1 MIYVAAVCLLTLL
14 GVAYVKLYDVVKA
27 NQPEALPRFYLIMT
41 VIRMILVVSLAG
53 IYALLA
59 DDRQDVIRFV
69 TIYMVM
75 YAAMMVVTLSMRH

>member
-14 GVAYVKLYDVVKA
+14 GVAYVKLYDVAKA

-41 VIRMILVVSLAG
+41 VIRMILVLSLAG

-59 DDRQDVIRFV
+59 EETQDVSQFV
-69 TIYMVM
+69 AIYMVM
-75 YAAMMVVTLSMRH
+75 YVAMMIVTLTLTH

>member
-14 GVAYVKLYDVVKA
+14 GVTYVKLYDVVKA
-27 NQPEALPRFYLIMT
+27 RQPEALPSFYLIMT
-41 VIRMILVVSLAG
+41 VIRMVLVVSLAG

-59 DDRQDVIRFV
+59 DDRQNVIRFV
-69 TIYMVM
+69 AIYMVM